1 MFEEEKIFVD
11 EKIFEDEIINDDFY
25 LKSFINN
32 DLILSSSNNSFID
45 NNKEN
50 ILLNLNE
57 KEKNNS
63 SFILLDTKSQSV
75 NKENKKI
82 FYINKEKKIIDKLK
96 EKKERFKNL
105 LKKKTNRNL
114 EENKNYVII
123 DDKIIKKTENLS
135 KKEKEEIRKIKNR
148 ISAQKSRD
156 EQKFI
161 LYSLK
166 RENDYFKNKIKN
178 LTDEIIKKD
187 EIINNLSSNLC
198 ENCKKKLIIN
208 NNNKYIIEDNN
219 NKINNNNNNFINSK
233 LSISL
238 LTIFCILICIFYNI
252 NINFNYKIRNL
263 KEKYFSNYFY
273 YNSNNFNLQNEKNIC
288 DKFMQA
294 KISKEL
300 YFDNLKKFE
309 ENKCYEFNI
318 IIPKKI
324 NNNFQPALLKKN
336 SEIYHTF
343 INDFNQTEFYEIN
356 CKINSINQYK
366 NSKCKN
372 NFLN

>member
-1 MFEEEKIFVD
+1 MFEEEKVFVN
-11 EKIFEDEIINDDFY
+11 ENIFEDEIINDDFY

-32 DLILSSSNNSFID
+32 DLILSSSNNSFFD
-45 NNKEN
+45 DNKEN

-82 FYINKEKKIIDKLK
+82 FNINKEKKIFDKLK

-123 DDKIIKKTENLS
+123 DDKIIKKAENLS

-187 EIINNLSSNLC
+187 EIINNLSFNLC

-233 LSISL
+233 LIISL

-273 YNSNNFNLQNEKNIC
+273 YNSKNFNIQNEKNIC
-288 DKFMQA
+288 D
-294 KISKEL
+294 
-300 YFDNLKKFE
+300 
-309 ENKCYEFNI
+309 
-318 IIPKKI
+318 
-324 NNNFQPALLKKN
+324 
-336 SEIYHTF
+336 IYHTF

>member
-1 MFEEEKIFVD
+1 MFEEENIFNN
-11 EKIFEDEIINDDFY
+11 EKNFDDEIINDDFY
-25 LKSFINN
+25 LKTFLNN
-32 DLILSSSNNSFID
+32 DLILSSSNNSFND

-57 KEKNNS
+57 KKNNS

-75 NKENKKI
+75 NKDNNKI
-82 FYINKEKKIIDKLK
+82 FYINKEKKICDKLK
-96 EKKERFKNL
+96 EKKEKIKNL

-123 DDKIIKKTENLS
+123 DDKIIIKKENLS
-135 KKEKEEIRKIKNR
+135 KKEKDEIRKIKNR

-156 EQKFI
+156 EQKNI

-166 RENDYFKNKIKN
+166 RENDYYKNEIKN
-178 LTDEIIKKD
+178 LRDEIIKKE
-187 EIINNLSSNLC
+187 EIINNLSLNLC
-198 ENCKKKLIIN
+198 ENCKKKLILN
-208 NNNKYIIEDNN
+208 NNNKYIINDNN
-219 NKINNNNNNFINSK
+219 TKLNNNNNFFNSK
-233 LSISL
+233 LSISF
-238 LTIFCILICIFYNI
+238 LTLFCILICIFSNV
-252 NINFNYKIRNL
+252 NVNFKYKIRNL
-263 KEKYFSNYFY
+263 KEKYINNYFY
-273 YNSNNFNLQNEKNIC
+273 YNNNNYNIQNENNIC

-300 YFDNLKKFE
+300 YFDNIEKWE
-309 ENKCYEFNI
+309 ENKCYDFNI
-318 IIPKKI
+318 IIPKDI
-324 NNNFQPALLKKN
+324 NTNFQPALLKKN
-336 SEIYHTF
+336 SEIYNTF